1 MHYITFQE
9 FETKLN
15 NLELQNQSNNNKRSV
30 SIPYNSAYTQNGR
43 NNYSSFDENSN
54 DISRKISQQEERFK
68 MRRFDSTVSNK
79 VKRTFSKDLFTVDR
93 GNLRAR
99 VDERYS
105 GVSSYSEFQREILTF
120 KSTSLHRYCYILI
133 LFQETTK
140 AARNDDSRK
149 ERATSS

>member
-9 FETKLN
+9 FKTKLN

-99 VDERYS
+99 VDER
-105 GVSSYSEFQREILTF
+105 
-120 KSTSLHRYCYILI
+120 
-133 LFQETTK
+133 
-140 AARNDDSRK
+140 
-149 ERATSS
+149 